1 MDAAGHAAPLRATE
15 KATTPFVVGR
25 EAIEALRSVVVDDRT
40 VSIGEVRDFREH
52 PALAAFVPEAARP
65 SFAWTRLAPGETHH
79 AHTHPIAST
88 ILICSGGG
96 RLVGDVTRPV
106 SAGDAV
112 CVPRRR
118 KPRLRRGRP
127 GHELPVDPVR
137 GAGFEDGDAPRLRY
151 ADAGTKRYT
160 RVVAEGRQRW
170 RAPVVETINPL
181 LADADAVGRFWS
193 YVKRWSMR
201 FQHLL
206 YARQITVDFADPSYE
221 LFREH
226 LREEFDHDSMIPAE
240 PAPWDGE
247 LDAYEHWFE
256 GETAKRTP
264 VEKLII
270 VNGVLETAGEIF
282 AREIR
287 GVAPEMKGYIDL
299 HDERDAGHA
308 GLAANRIAEYVAS
321 RPEDALTIVERSW
334 RVFIAMFE
342 RIPVKIE

>member
-1 MDAAGHAAPLRATE
+1 MDAAGHAAPLRSTE

-25 EAIEALRSVVVDDRT
+25 EAIEALRSVVVDGRT
-40 VSIGEVRDFREH
+40 VSIGEVHDFREH
-52 PALAAFVPEAARP
+52 PALAAFLPEAARP

-79 AHTHPIAST
+79 AHTHPIAGI

-112 CVPRRR
+112 CVPGRR

-137 GAGFEDGDAPRLRY
+137 GAGLFEDGDAPRLRY
-151 ADAGTKRYT
+151 ADARAKCYARME
-160 RVVAEGRQRW
+160 AEGRQRW
-170 RAPVVETINPL
+170 RALVVETINPM

-201 FQHLL
+201 FQH
-206 YARQITVDFADPSYE
+206 
-221 LFREH
+221 
-226 LREEFDHDSMIPAE
+226 REEFDHDSMIPAE

-256 GETAKRTP
+256 GEIAKRTP

-270 VNGVLETAGEIF
+270 VNSVLETAGEIF

-308 GLAANRIAEYVAS
+308 GLGANRIAEYVAS
-321 RPEDALTIVERSW
+321 RPDDALTIVERSW

-342 RIPVKIE
+342 RIAALSR